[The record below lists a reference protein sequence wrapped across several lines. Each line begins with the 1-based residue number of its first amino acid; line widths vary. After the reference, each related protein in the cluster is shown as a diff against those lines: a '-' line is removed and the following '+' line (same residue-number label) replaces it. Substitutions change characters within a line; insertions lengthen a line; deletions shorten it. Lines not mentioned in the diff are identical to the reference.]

1 MTPLQLTLPLPA
13 SGPAVLTLPQPP
25 TSAFLNALEQAFAST
40 LHSLR
45 RELSGSESDPG
56 DIEYASWL
64 QALRN

>member
-25 TSAFLNALEQAFAST
+25 TKALLQALEQAFSRT
-40 LHSLR
+40 LAALR
-45 RELSGSESDPG
+45 NELATNEPDPG

-64 QALRN
+64 QALRS

>member
-1 MTPLQLTLPLPA
+1 MTDAALVTLREHL
-13 SGPAVLTLPQPP
+13 
-25 TSAFLNALEQAFAST
+25 LNALEQAFAST

-45 RELSGSESDPG
+45 RELSGGEAEPG